1 MTNYFADENGFF
13 GQFGGAYIPEMLH
26 HNVEELRQRYR
37 SIIDSESFQRE
48 YRRLLKHYVGRPSPL
63 YHAQRLSQRY
73 NTQIFLK
80 REDLNHT
87 GSHKINNTIGQIL
100 IAKMMG

>member
-13 GQFGGAYIPEMLH
+13 GQFGGTYIPEMLH
-26 HNVEELRQRYR
+26 HNIEELRQHYR
-37 SIIDSESFQRE
+37 SILDSESFQLE
-48 YRRLLKHYVGRPSPL
+48 YRRLLKYYVGRPSPL
-63 YHAQRLSQRY
+63 YHAQRLSQVY

-87 GSHKINNTIGQIL
+87 GSHKINNTIGQ
-100 IAKMMG
+100 